1 VERSMENSSTLDQ
14 KSDELRSKLARYRSL
29 PEYILD
35 GTGAALQRIFNP
47 KEAKKRTTFLP
58 ADASTQ
64 DHELF
69 PSLWVTGILI
79 GLTTFLIGGV
89 IAAFRGNPVD
99 GEVLRLSAWSAFAGA
114 LALIA
119 NKFNIRTFL
128 NTFRD
133 ACVDKMLREK
143 DIDDLGRWL
152 DEKFKLWPPLLW
164 GAVLG
169 PLLGWA
175 LYFFWLRNHP
185 GAEFHLGPFVTLAL
199 SCIQAVWVG
208 YYLIPFYLNF
218 PLRLNRYEFD
228 LYTLDPS
235 SSELVG
241 RLSRL
246 LSYAFYVTMAY
257 IVQLTLGL
265 SFVGVLTTETPVP
278 GFLVS
283 ALVWVPAI
291 IMFISGQL
299 DLTNLI
305 THAKW
310 KTLNEVQGKIERLQ
324 AEQDVPDKDTLERL
338 SKLMDYHDR
347 IVSTPNSALNFR
359 SGLNFLN
366 SLLLPLLAFL
376 IGNLKDV
383 FAFFQN

>member
-1 VERSMENSSTLDQ
+1 MENSSTLDQ
-14 KSDELRSKLARYRSL
+14 KRDELRAKLARYRSL

-35 GTGAALQRIFNP
+35 GTGAALQRLFNP

-58 ADASTQ
+58 PDASTQ

-79 GLTTFLIGGV
+79 GLATFLIGGV

-119 NKFNIRTFL
+119 NKFNIRNFL
-128 NTFRD
+128 TTFRD

-185 GAEFHLGPFVTLAL
+185 GTEFHLGPFVTLVLA
-199 SCIQAVWVG
+199 CIQAVWVG

-310 KTLNEVQGKIERLQ
+310 KTLNEVQAKIERLH
-324 AEQDVPDKDTLERL
+324 AEQDLPDKDTLERL

-347 IVSTPNSALNFR
+347 LEETPNSALNFR

-383 FAFFQN
+383 FAFFQK

>member
-1 VERSMENSSTLDQ
+1 MENPSTLDQ
-14 KSDELRSKLARYRSL
+14 KRAELRSKLARYRSL
-29 PEYILD
+29 PEYLLD
-35 GTGAALQRIFNP
+35 GTGAALQRLFNP

-58 ADASTQ
+58 PDASTQ

-69 PSLWVTGILI
+69 PSLWITGILI
-79 GLTTFLIGGV
+79 GLATFLIGGV
-89 IAAFRGNPVD
+89 IAVLRGNPVD
-99 GEVLRLSAWSAFAGA
+99 GELLRLSAWSAFAGA

-119 NKFNIRTFL
+119 NKFNIRNFL
-128 NTFRD
+128 TTFRD
-133 ACVDKMLREK
+133 SCVDKMLREK

-169 PLLGWA
+169 PLLGAA
-175 LYFFWLRNHP
+175 LYFFWQLNHP
-185 GAEFHLGPFVTLAL
+185 GAEFHVGPFVTITI

-278 GFLVS
+278 GFIVS

-299 DLTNLI
+299 DLNNLI
-305 THAKW
+305 AQAKW
-310 KTLNEVQGKIERLQ
+310 KTLNEVQGKIEQLY
-324 AEQDVPDKDTLERL
+324 AEQAVPDKDTLERL
-338 SKLMDYHDR
+338 GKLMDYHER

-366 SLLLPLLAFL
+366 SLLLPVLAFM

-383 FAFFQN
+383 IAFFQK